1 MLKHSLHDDTQT
13 TQHPRGRDIACRVL
27 FVHSTADEKAIR
39 QQRQKQIDRITKGL
53 TALRESVANG
63 RRNTDAASLPKR
75 VAKVFGSAT
84 AAAYFSWELVAL
96 SKPELQQLAKPAKG
110 CRPPTHRFEFS
121 RDAARLQADEQYDG
135 YNAIVTT
142 VPSTTVPPAR
152 GSADT
157 LFTRFKQQADSEQV
171 NSQFKGPLAVRPVFL
186 HSPRRIESRMFLLVI
201 SLMTHYLIQRT
212 DRKSLPADA
221 TNKERHTTTLLA
233 AFQNYT
239 ILIQRT
245 RHGRTISPTR
255 LSARQQ
261 EILRRLELPTPAQL
275 LRRLLPRPPD

>member
-1 MLKHSLHDDTQT
+1 MV
-13 TQHPRGRDIACRVL
+13 A
-27 FVHSTADEKAIR
+27 ADEKAIR

-63 RRNTDAASLPKR
+63 RRNTDAVSLPKR

-84 AAAYFSWELVAL
+84 AAAYFSWKLVAL
-96 SKPELQQLAKPAKG
+96 SPPEIKQLPKPAKG

-121 RDAARLQADEQYDG
+121 RDEARLQADEQYDG

-142 VPSTTVPPAR
+142 VLSTTVPSNRA
-152 GSADT
+152 SADT
-157 LFTRFKQQADSEQV
+157 LFTRFKQQAYSEQV

-186 HSPRRIESRMFLLVI
+186 HSPRRIESLMFLLVI

-212 DRKSLPADA
+212 YRKSLPADA
-221 TNKERHTTTLLA
+221 TNKERHTTTLTLLA
-233 AFQNYT
+233 AFKNDT

-255 LSARQQ
+255 LNTRQQ

-275 LRRLLPRPPD
+275 LSRLLPRPPD